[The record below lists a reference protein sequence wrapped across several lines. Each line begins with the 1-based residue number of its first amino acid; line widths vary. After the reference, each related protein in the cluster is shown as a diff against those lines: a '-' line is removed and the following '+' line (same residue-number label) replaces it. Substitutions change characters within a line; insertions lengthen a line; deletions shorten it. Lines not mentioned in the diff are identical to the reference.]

1 MFRLSEHKILPLA
14 QAQAR
19 SRAWR
24 LNGQQFVFTNGCFD
38 LLHPGHV
45 SLLEQARALGN
56 RLIVG
61 LNADDSVRRLKGPE
75 RPLMKENDRARM
87 LAALEC
93 VDMVV
98 LFEEDTPL
106 ALIEALLPDVLV
118 KGGDYRPEEVVGRD
132 SVLANG
138 GRVEII
144 PLLDGFS
151 TTTLLKRLRT

>member
-1 MFRLSEHKILPLA
+1 MFRPSAHKILPLA

-24 LNGQQFVFTNGCFD
+24 LNGQQLVFTNGCFD

-75 RPLMKENDRARM
+75 RPLMKQNDRARM

-106 ALIEALLPDVLV
+106 ALIEALQPDVLV

-144 PLLDGFS
+144 PLLEGFS